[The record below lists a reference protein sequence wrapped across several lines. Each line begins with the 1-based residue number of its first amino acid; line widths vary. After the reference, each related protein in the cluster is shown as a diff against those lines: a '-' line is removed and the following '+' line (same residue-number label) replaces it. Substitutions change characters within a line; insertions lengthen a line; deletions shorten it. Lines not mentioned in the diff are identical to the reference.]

1 MAKKHVMSYYK
12 QIQDLYFEMLEDVKD
27 FDEALKGGYVTEEQ
41 VEQSQM
47 MLDKTKD
54 HYERLSYIIL
64 LLNQPT
70 RDKKLN
76 RHKSQNKKLY
86 NYFENTSQDRVL
98 SEIQDDLKKFKE
110 YIKKEKTKWELKTL

>member
-110 YIKKEKTKWELKTL
+110 YIKKEKTK

>member
-1 MAKKHVMSYYK
+1 MAKKHVISYYQ
-12 QIQDLYFEMLEDVKD
+12 QIQDLYFEMLDDVKD

-41 VEQSQM
+41 IEQSQM

-76 RHKSQNKKLY
+76 RHKGQNKKLY
-86 NYFENTSQDRVL
+86 NYFENTSQDKVL

-110 YIKKEKTKWELKTL
+110 YIKKEKTK